1 MATVTHVCTIAHVAE
16 MLGEDQDLLEAIVCN
31 DDNLTY
37 GNIVSVYTGQEQSMT
52 ALTDDGIQELG
63 DMIREARLTT
73 QTWHDFLDDFVDN
86 SGLVARIKEKSPR

>member
-37 GNIVSVYTGQEQSMT
+37 GSSISVHTGQEESMT
-52 ALTDDGIQELG
+52 ALTDDGISELA
-63 DMIREARLTT
+63 DMVRAARLTT
-73 QTWHDFLDDFVDN
+73 QTWHDFLDDFVDDPE
-86 SGLVARIKEKSPR
+86 LVARIKAKSPQ